1 MGRGGA
7 RDALEEAG
15 VDPKGTGL
23 WPKAQILSGLT
34 RSVPMQKVMKDAF
47 IALYQ
52 NGERL
57 MPSNGYPMRLFLPGY
72 EGNMNIK
79 HLRRIK
85 VLDGPHQSRDE
96 TMRYSM
102 MRPGGISTQFDFV
115 MEGKSVITQPSP
127 DLLMKGPGLYQI
139 SGLAWSGYGKVAKV
153 EVSADG
159 GKTWAEADLQ
169 QPVRNLALT
178 RFRMPWRWRDNPLSC
193 RAASPTTPVTYNPH
207 ARR

>member
-1 MGRGGA
+1 
-7 RDALEEAG
+7 
-15 VDPKGTGL
+15 
-23 WPKAQILSGLT
+23 
-34 RSVPMQKVMKDAF
+34 MQKVMKDAF

-102 MRPGGISTQFDFV
+102 MRPGGI
-115 MEGKSVITQPSP
+115 
-127 DLLMKGPGLYQI
+127 L
-139 SGLAWSGYGKVAKV
+139 
-153 EVSADG
+153 
-159 GKTWAEADLQ
+159 
-169 QPVRNLALT
+169 
-178 RFRMPWRWRDNPLSC
+178 
-193 RAASPTTPVTYNPH
+193 H
-207 ARR
+207 AI